1 MFFWKEIFLKK
12 IFGPFWP
19 KRTCDANDLVQHRCV
34 LARFGCGVGHHTC
47 ALGHKECVLVQHD
60 VLCAFKHE
68 FLAHLVAVFGPYMCN
83 GIDLPSGHIAQLVEL
98 VAVTC
103 RVAGSIPTLTT
114 CFCSVKKIAQ
124 KFNLNSNYSAL

>member
-1 MFFWKEIFLKK
+1 MAQK
-12 IFGPFWP
+12 
-19 KRTCDANDLVQHRCV
+19 DL
-34 LARFGCGVGHHTC
+34 AGFGCGVGHHTC

-68 FLAHLVAVFGPYMCN
+68 FLAHLVAVFGPYIWN

-98 VAVTC
+98 VAVTY
-103 RVAGSIPTLTT
+103 RVAGLIPTLTT